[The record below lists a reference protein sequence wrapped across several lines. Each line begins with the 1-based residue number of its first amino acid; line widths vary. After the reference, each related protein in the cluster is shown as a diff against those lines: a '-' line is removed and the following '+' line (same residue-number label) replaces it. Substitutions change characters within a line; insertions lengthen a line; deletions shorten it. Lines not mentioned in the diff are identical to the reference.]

1 MEREDLLRQA
11 SRELK
16 AASRTNREREERERM
31 EQAAT
36 PAIKPPDIR
45 AKIGSSRKTKKGR
58 RKQSPPS

>member
-31 EQAAT
+31 EQPGT
-36 PAIKPPDIR
+36 PAIKPLNIK
-45 AKIGSSRKTKKGR
+45 AKIGSSRKAKKGR
-58 RKQSPPS
+58 RKRSR